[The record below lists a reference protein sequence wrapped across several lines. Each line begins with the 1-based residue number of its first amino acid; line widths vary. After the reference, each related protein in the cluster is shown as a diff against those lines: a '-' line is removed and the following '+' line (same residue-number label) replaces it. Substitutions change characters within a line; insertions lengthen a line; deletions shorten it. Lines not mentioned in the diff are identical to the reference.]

1 MRQSS
6 IEWLNSNN
14 ETICSM
20 LLLDKIPQSIYEQL
34 INCFSMNFERAKE
47 MHKKEC
53 FSFYEK
59 GADDEFNGVSNN
71 AFEYYKEK
79 FGIGDE

>member
-47 MHKKEC
+47 MERKQIKNAYDQMRC
-53 FSFYEK
+53 VGNFK
-59 GADDEFNGVSNN
+59 NG
-71 AFEYYKEK
+71 EQYYNETYGNK
-79 FGIGDE
+79 

>member
-1 MRQSS
+1 MSQTS
-6 IEWLNSNN
+6 IEWLVNIVQSC
-14 ETICSM
+14 IAP
-20 LLLDKIPQSIYEQL
+20 DFIPQEIIQ
-34 INCFSMNFERAKE
+34 RAKE

-59 GADDEFNGVSNN
+59 GADDEFNGISNN

-79 FGIGDE
+79 FGIENEQ